1 MRSGVESS
9 PERQA
14 DGVERVHVWAVLL
27 VQAEAYELQ
36 RGALLAQHEVAVC
49 AGGRRGELEHRREVV
64 GQLVDLPRNCVGMS
78 ERDPHGY
85 YYEKQDA
92 EEQDQDRAGAAR
104 RGARGSRVGDR
115 ARRGPPRPCRR
126 SWSMRLSTA
135 LLAAGGSVQAL
146 GVPSDRRISNE
157 VIDELLA
164 GASTEEEIAGPGG
177 LLAELTKRLVERAME
192 VELTDHV
199 GYEPHLEPP
208 GGAENTRNGTTPKT
222 LITEH
227 GKVPI
232 DAPRDRDGSFEPK
245 IVRKRQRRFVG
256 FDEKILALYS
266 RGLSTRDI
274 EAHLEEIYGVK
285 VGRDLISRVTDAVM
299 DDVREW
305 GKRPLEDIYPIVFLD
320 CMVLKIREGGTV
332 QRRALYL
339 ALGVTLDGDRDVLGM
354 WFQETEGAKFWMQV
368 LTDLKQRGVRDIL
381 IACVDGLTGFP
392 EAIEAI
398 FPKTTVQTCIVH
410 LIRNSLKYVPRR
422 EREQV
427 ARDLKPIYTAKDA
440 DQAHA
445 ELEAFDE
452 KWGARFPV
460 ITQAWLN
467 AWEHVIPFLAF
478 PDEVRRVIYT
488 TNAIEALNRQLR
500 KAIKTKGSFPNED
513 AARKL
518 VYLALQNAV
527 PQWTRTRN
535 WTTALLAFKIHFGDR
550 VPDTAN

>member
-1 MRSGVESS
+1 MPTTMRSRTTQKSS
-9 PERQA
+9 RS
-14 DGVERVHVWAVLL
+14 VL
-27 VQAEAYELQ
+27 
-36 RGALLAQHEVAVC
+36 
-49 AGGRRGELEHRREVV
+49 
-64 GQLVDLPRNCVGMS
+64 
-78 ERDPHGY
+78 ERDPGL
-85 YYEKQDA
+85 EGLGLGIAPALPGDDRSERERA
-92 EEQDQDRAGAAR
+92 EIGAGQGR
-104 RGARGSRVGDR
+104 RGARAAEAPALSRELVDEAVDG
-115 ARRGPPRPCRR
+115 
-126 SWSMRLSTA
+126 
-135 LLAAGGSVQAL
+135 AAGRRRLREAL
-146 GVPSDRRISNE
+146 RVRSDRRISDE

-177 LLAELTKRLVERAME
+177 LLAQLTKRLIERALE
-192 VELTDHV
+192 VELTDHL
-199 GYEPHLEPP
+199 GYEPHCEPP
-208 GGAENTRNGTTPKT
+208 GGTANQRNGAPPKT

-227 GKVPI
+227 GKI
-232 DAPRDRDGSFEPK
+232 QINAPRDRDGSFEPK
-245 IVRKRQRRFVG
+245 IVKKRQRRFQG

-266 RGLSTRDI
+266 RGLSVRDI
-274 EAHLEEIYGVK
+274 RAHLQEIYGVE
-285 VGRDLISRVTDAVM
+285 VSLDLISRVTDAVM
-299 DDVREW
+299 DDAREW

-320 CMVLKIREGGTV
+320 CMVLKIRDGGTV
-332 QRRALYL
+332 QRKALYL
-339 ALGVTLDGDRDVLGM
+339 ALGVTLDGERDVLGM

-410 LIRNSLKYVPRR
+410 LIRSSLKYVPRR

-440 DQAHA
+440 DTAQA

-452 KWGARFPV
+452 KWGGRFPV

-467 AWEHVIPFLAF
+467 AWEYVIPFLAF

>member
-1 MRSGVESS
+1 MSTKTTS
-9 PERQA
+9 PKSRTS
-14 DGVERVHVWAVLL
+14 VL
-27 VQAEAYELQ
+27 
-36 RGALLAQHEVAVC
+36 
-49 AGGRRGELEHRREVV
+49 
-64 GQLVDLPRNCVGMS
+64 
-78 ERDPHGY
+78 ERDPGLEARELGIAPGLPGDEHG
-85 YYEKQDA
+85 ELV
-92 EEQDQDRAGAAR
+92 ERAGIGAGQP
-104 RGARGSRVGDR
+104 RGGAPAGD
-115 ARRGPPRPCRR
+115 PRPLPPELVDVAVQR
-126 SWSMRLSTA
+126 
-135 LLAAGGSVQAL
+135 AAGRRRVRQAL
-146 GVPSDRRISNE
+146 QMPSDRRISDE

-164 GASTEEEIAGPGG
+164 GASSEAEIAGPGG

-192 VELTDHV
+192 VELTDHL
-199 GYEPHLEPP
+199 GYEPHQEPP
-208 GGAENTRNGTTPKT
+208 GGAGNQRNGTTPKT

-227 GKVPI
+227 GKVAI
-232 DAPRDRDGSFEPK
+232 DAARDRDGSFEPK

-256 FDEKILALYS
+256 FDEKILALYG

-305 GKRPLEDIYPIVFLD
+305 AKRPLEDIYPIVFLD
-320 CMVLKIREGGTV
+320 CMVIKVREGGTV

-339 ALGVTLDGDRDVLGM
+339 ALGVTLEGDRDVLGM

-368 LTDLKQRGVRDIL
+368 LTDLKTRGVRDIL
-381 IACVDGLTGFP
+381 ICCVDGLTGFP

-398 FPKTTVQTCIVH
+398 FPTTTVQTCLVH
-410 LIRNSLKYVPRR
+410 LIRSSLKYVPRR

-427 ARDLKPIYTAKDA
+427 ARDLKPIYTAVDA

-460 ITQAWLN
+460 ITQGWLN

-478 PDEVRRVIYT
+478 PPEVRRVIYT

-500 KAIKTKGSFPNED
+500 KAIKTKGHFPNED

-550 VPDTAN
+550 VPDNAS